1 MYHHMPS
8 HLDGCPYTLVA
19 SHVVQLSVYCP
30 IRQHHNEHDS
40 DNRHNQTAN
49 TQFRAPP
56 SRGIMS
62 HHKSKA
68 KRIRFLLGRFWVSI
82 SGRSLNVAWK
92 STFRQKLPDNSRP
105 QVPPSAAGISR
116 VVADVG
122 APGSESG
129 NF

>member
-1 MYHHMPS
+1 MIRLIM
-8 HLDGCPYTLVA
+8 VA
-19 SHVVQLSVYCP
+19 
-30 IRQHHNEHDS
+30 
-40 DNRHNQTAN
+40 
-49 TQFRAPP
+49 
-56 SRGIMS
+56 
-62 HHKSKA
+62 
-68 KRIRFLLGRFWVSI
+68 
-82 SGRSLNVAWK
+82 NVARK